1 MSAWLSFYEISKPE
15 GLPDGVVDLDAS
27 EDVSYADAETT
38 SEWQRNL
45 GVLRDAEIETLDLF
59 SAAESEFGERP
70 ESVSFRPFRAAG
82 AEYEY
87 VFRMKDGTSKSV
99 LDFDFDKY
107 KRKKRF
113 KAYLFVRKEV
123 SDAERPEPLVV
134 DGDFSEKELTLDDF
148 EVLIE
153 RCLASEK
160 DGACGA
166 LENLL
171 AVMKARAAA
180 LKGSRIVSI
189 LD

>member
-1 MSAWLSFYEISKPE
+1 
-15 GLPDGVVDLDAS
+15 
-27 EDVSYADAETT
+27 
-38 SEWQRNL
+38 
-45 GVLRDAEIETLDLF
+45 
-59 SAAESEFGERP
+59 
-70 ESVSFRPFRAAG
+70 
-82 AEYEY
+82 
-87 VFRMKDGTSKSV
+87 MKDGTSKSV

-153 RCLASEK
+153 RCLASEE

-180 LKGSRIVSI
+180 LKGIRIVSI

>member
-1 MSAWLSFYEISKPE
+1 MSAWLSFYGISKPE

-27 EDVSYADAETT
+27 EDVSYADAETA

-153 RCLASEK
+153 RCLASEE

-180 LKGSRIVSI
+180 LKGIRIVSI